1 MGHVDLRVSETSE
14 VRLCCRPLGADL
26 TMDALLNR
34 RYSSGQAPELLIEN
48 LLGIL
53 LAGGLD
59 PQEAAWACDIFVLL
73 LMTGVVGAG

>member
-1 MGHVDLRVSETSE
+1 MSTSGL
-14 VRLCCRPLGADL
+14 VKPQKSDCAARPMGADL

-34 RYSSGQAPELLIEN
+34 RYSSSQAPELLIEN